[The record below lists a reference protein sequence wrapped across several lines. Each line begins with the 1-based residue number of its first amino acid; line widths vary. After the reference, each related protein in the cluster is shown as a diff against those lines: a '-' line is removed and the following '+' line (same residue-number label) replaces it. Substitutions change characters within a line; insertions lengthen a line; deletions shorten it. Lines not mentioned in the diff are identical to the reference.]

1 MPNHQIPL
9 NLSGRMA
16 DPITTPDGKF
26 VWTGEGWAPAPS
38 SFAPM
43 GLETPAP
50 LASHQ
55 ASEPV
60 TEDSAEETQRLL
72 KTLVEFTE
80 ATSEHVPN
88 LGRAEWVRLRG
99 LLAIPA
105 LFMLIIGLAFTMST
119 VHYDKQVE
127 IIESGLGVSI
137 PTNDHSPV
145 APQAYSRDLCDS
157 ENSYYGQS
165 DGILAP
171 TPVDGRLMGAEA
183 FCIGQVEVGYH
194 GHMASW
200 DRQSISVIMGWSVV
214 TPIVVQDNEFYEY
227 FVVQPL
233 PVSMLFLQG
242 LVYVLYACIPYV
254 FYRYVR
260 QSNVRGEEAKAV
272 LEAKGFDPGSSQGQL
287 GPTDT
292 RSIMGLRSGAKS
304 GSKGGCL
311 GPADRSR
318 AGGDRIPTAQEDDC
332 GAICVLQVGTLTCDG
347 TSSTSTRTS
356 VEANSNVDEA

>member
-272 LEAKGFDPGSSQGQL
+272 LEAKGFDPRIFPKDSWVQ
-287 GPTDT
+287 
-292 RSIMGLRSGAKS
+292 
-304 GSKGGCL
+304 
-311 GPADRSR
+311 
-318 AGGDRIPTAQEDDC
+318 RIPARLWDFEAVLNQARREDASALLTDLEPVVTEFQRLKRMTA
-332 GAICVLQVGTLTCDG
+332 APYVYFRVGTPHLRWDLLDVYEDLRR
-347 TSSTSTRTS
+347 SQLQR
-356 VEANSNVDEA
+356 